1 MLHAAHITAMLAA
14 EHVFGTYFVGNYHF
28 VLLVAHTVVRRNVSV
43 CLPQAAP
50 QLNMSTV
57 VQHGFTGMA
66 VGAAQG
72 GMRPVLEFMTWN
84 FAMQAIDQIVNSAA
98 KTLYMSAGQINTP
111 IVFRGPNGAAAG
123 TAAQHSQCFAAWY
136 SSVPGLK
143 VVVPYDAEDHR
154 GLTKV
159 CFQCYAAPSW
169 QCQPQIRQWVTCWLR
184 VPQCY
189 CKCCRCSAAMLN
201 FWLPLVC
208 GVWTRA
214 LIQTMLRL

>member
-1 MLHAAHITAMLAA
+1 
-14 EHVFGTYFVGNYHF
+14 
-28 VLLVAHTVVRRNVSV
+28 
-43 CLPQAAP
+43 
-50 QLNMSTV
+50 
-57 VQHGFTGMA
+57 MA

-84 FAMQAIDQIVNSAA
+84 FAMQAMDQIVNSAA

-159 CFQCYAAPSW
+159 RDPPAS
-169 QCQPQIRQWVTCWLR
+169 
-184 VPQCY
+184 
-189 CKCCRCSAAMLN
+189 S
-201 FWLPLVC
+201 
-208 GVWTRA
+208 
-214 LIQTMLRL
+214 

>member
-1 MLHAAHITAMLAA
+1 MLDHDLSQHCGPYMGL
-14 EHVFGTYFVGNYHF
+14 EP
-28 VLLVAHTVVRRNVSV
+28 SV
-43 CLPQAAP
+43 CILTTKA
-50 QLNMSTV
+50 L
-57 VQHGFTGMA
+57 QHGFTGMA

-159 CFQCYAAPSW
+159 TLCSSSGISHPS
-169 QCQPQIRQWVTCWLR
+169 RHG
-184 VPQCY
+184 
-189 CKCCRCSAAMLN
+189 CSSVLTHARSLMPWILS
-201 FWLPLVC
+201 LHSCLCTTVE
-208 GVWTRA
+208 TTSRRS
-214 LIQTMLRL
+214 LT

>member
-1 MLHAAHITAMLAA
+1 MERSCGQRCGVHICLT
-14 EHVFGTYFVGNYHF
+14 HVSHSSPE
-28 VLLVAHTVVRRNVSV
+28 LL
-43 CLPQAAP
+43 LF
-50 QLNMSTV
+50 

-159 CFQCYAAPSW
+159 C
-169 QCQPQIRQWVTCWLR
+169 IRLH
-184 VPQCY
+184 
-189 CKCCRCSAAMLN
+189 CS
-201 FWLPLVC
+201 LPF
-208 GVWTRA
+208 
-214 LIQTMLRL
+214 